1 MCSAISGSRG
11 GSRTISEQTTFDF
24 IIDDLGS
31 SDAWDGVFTVI
42 DCKKA
47 LSPSRLPGLN
57 FALNPYGGC
66 THGCIYCYA
75 PEVTHSEW
83 GDWRA
88 VRVKKNVA
96 ERLAKEL
103 RWVDGTIGIGTV
115 TDPYQDPE
123 RRFMLTRRCLEVI
136 SRTDVPIAILTKS
149 DLVLRDM
156 ELISEMRH
164 TVNITVTTV
173 DDRVSKRTEPG
184 APLPS
189 RRLDALRTLVDAGMN
204 TTVMVGP
211 IMSTLQ
217 GREMELAEA
226 IIRTGVTRASLD
238 RLNPR
243 PLLSERLDRM
253 GIGASPESVEKVKR
267 YLSDAGIAVEDAF

>member
-1 MCSAISGSRG
+1 M
-11 GSRTISEQTTFDF
+11 
-24 IIDDLGS
+24 IDQFKDAG
-31 SDAWDGVFTVI
+31 AWDGVYTAI
-42 DCKKA
+42 ECKKA

-66 THGCIYCYA
+66 THGCVYCYA

-83 GDWRA
+83 RTWRA
-88 VRVKKNVA
+88 VRVKVNIA

-123 RRFMLTRRCLEVI
+123 RRFELTRQCLEVI
-136 SRTDVPIAILTKS
+136 SRAGKPIAILTKS

-156 ELISEMRH
+156 DLISKMRC
-164 TVNITVTTV
+164 TVNITVTTT
-173 DDRVSKRTEPG
+173 DDRTSKRTEPG

-189 RRLDALRTLVDAGMN
+189 RRLAAIRTLVESGID

-211 IMSTLQ
+211 IMSSVQ
-217 GREMELAEA
+217 GIERELVDA
-226 IIRTGVTRASLD
+226 IISTGVRRASLD

-243 PLLSERLDRM
+243 PLLSERLERM
-253 GIGASPESVEKVKR
+253 GIGPSPQSVELIRR
-267 YLSDAGIAVEDAF
+267 YLSDAGILVEDAF